1 MPQVF
6 NTYEIQILGTLATT
20 GAGNKNVL
28 NVFHY
33 RLLSGNTDGPAAILS
48 LFLSNVWATVAAA
61 LNVAYVGVT
70 SQIRFMDDATVGF
83 TIGAVPASGVIT
95 GARLPTASAVVFPLR
110 AAQRGKIYRGSKHF
124 GGITEA
130 HVTGD
135 ELNATGLPFFQAITP
150 KLSLVLSGTLGT
162 YQPTVLSRSQSQTAK
177 NATTII
183 SSDITGALL
192 NKTIGTMRRRKERTQ
207 R

>member
-6 NTYEIQILGTLATT
+6 NTYEIQILGTAATT
-20 GAGNKNVL
+20 GAGNKNIL

-33 RLLSGNTDGPAAILS
+33 RLSAGNTDGPAAILA
-48 LFLSNVWATVAAA
+48 LFLANVWATIAAG
-61 LNVAYVGVT
+61 LNAAYVGVS
-70 SQIRFMDDATVGF
+70 SQIRFMDDATVQF
-83 TIGAVPASGVIT
+83 SLGATPASGGVT
-95 GARLPTASAVVFPLR
+95 GARLPTNTSVVFPLR

-124 GGITEA
+124 GPVTEA

-135 ELNATGLPFFQAITP
+135 ELNSVGLPFFTPIIP
-150 KLSLVLSGTLGT
+150 KLSLVLVGSMGSYT
-162 YQPTVLSRSQSQTAK
+162 PTVLSRSQSQTAK

-183 SSDITGALL
+183 SSDVTGALL
-192 NKTIGTMRRRKERTQ
+192 NKTIGTMRRRKEKTQ